1 MDETNTD
8 DGLRRILET
17 SHTFAILGANPKP
30 DRPAHYVPV
39 YLKEHGYEVLPVNP
53 VHAGKEMFG
62 HEVVAT
68 LPELGIPIDV
78 VDVFRRPDALPAHLD
93 EILAMKP
100 LPKVVWLQLGIRN
113 DAFAQKLLDAGI
125 EVVQDHCALA
135 EHRRLM

>member
-1 MDETNTD
+1 MDEANTD
-8 DGLRRILET
+8 DGLRSILKT

-30 DRPAHYVPV
+30 ERAAHYVPA
-39 YLKEHGYEVLPVNP
+39 YLQEHGYEVLPVNP

-62 HEVVAT
+62 HTVVAT
-68 LPELGIPIDV
+68 LPELQVPVDV
-78 VDVFRRPDALPAHLD
+78 VDVFRRPEALPGHLD

-100 LPKVVWLQLGIRN
+100 LPKVVWFQLGIRN
-113 DAFAQKLLDAGI
+113 DEVAQKLVDAGI